1 MRSTLGRQLLLEVSL
16 EILIN
21 NNKKISTITRGLP
34 IVKTEKYGIIW
45 FYSVVTLAQVNIVLK
60 VNI

>member
-34 IVKTEKYGIIW
+34 IVKTEKYGII
-45 FYSVVTLAQVNIVLK
+45 
-60 VNI
+60 